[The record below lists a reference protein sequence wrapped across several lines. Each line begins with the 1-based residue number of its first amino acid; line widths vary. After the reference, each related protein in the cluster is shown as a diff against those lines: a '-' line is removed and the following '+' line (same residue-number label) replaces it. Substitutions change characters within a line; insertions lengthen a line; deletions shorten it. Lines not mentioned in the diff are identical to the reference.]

1 MIIAIFKKKLIK
13 TRLILNILL
22 ENIEKLI
29 FIIYFCYY
37 IFLEMKKI
45 LERFFLSQY
54 LYFNN

>member
-29 FIIYFCYY
+29 FIIYFYY

-45 LERFFLSQY
+45 LEQFFLSQY

>member
-13 TRLILNILL
+13 TRLILNILF

-45 LERFFLSQY
+45 LEQFFLSQY